1 MRRRHI
7 KTWSR
12 YVAAMGICTVL
23 STTGLPGFG
32 TMGQIETFAYGPKT
46 PSEESADTTKSAED
60 EYLAE
65 DGNQISH
72 EKLQDGKVEYEEL
85 GTLIHYNN
93 TDVQLMAVEN
103 ERSRADYKSIKDY
116 LVTERASASMEKKD
130 AKSEG
135 DMETYAEN
143 VAYEK
148 VYSSAIT
155 SYNNMIRRLK
165 HNTANTNRIWL
176 ERQLTS
182 GAQSL
187 MISYQAL
194 QSQKE
199 TLLQMDALYGQL
211 YEETLA
217 GNGAGTAT
225 AQEVEKVRNQWN
237 DVKISLQSMT
247 DNETS
252 VYQNLC
258 LLLGMS
264 EEEGIQIEKIQE
276 FPISLLDQINLEE
289 DTRKAIANNK
299 TFINTR
305 STSTNKSSI
314 AVKNKEMKMA
324 DQEEKIKVV
333 MQELYGK
340 LQQEKL
346 SYESAKVGYSSS
358 ELTWNQAQTSYEL
371 GIMSKSQYLS
381 AQVAFLQS
389 KATLESE
396 DLNLRQA
403 YETYEWAVKGIAD
416 LDF

>member
-1 MRRRHI
+1 MRRQHR
-7 KTWSR
+7 KAWSR
-12 YVAAMGICTVL
+12 YVTVMGICTVL

-32 TMGQIETFAYGPKT
+32 TMGQIETFADGPKT
-46 PSEESADTTKSAED
+46 PSEEISDTTERAED
-60 EYLAE
+60 KYLAV

-72 EKLQDGKVEYEEL
+72 EKLQNGKVEYEEL

-93 TDVQLMAVEN
+93 TDVQLMAAEN
-103 ERSRADYKSIKDY
+103 ERTRADYKSIKNY
-116 LVTERASASMEKKD
+116 LVTESASSSREKRD
-130 AKSEG
+130 AKEEG

-143 VAYEK
+143 AAYRK

-155 SYNNMIRRLK
+155 SYNDMIKKLDR
-165 HNTANTNRIWL
+165 HSANRNRILL

-194 QSQKE
+194 QTQKE

-225 AQEVEKVRNQWN
+225 AQEVENARNQWN
-237 DVKISLQSMT
+237 DVKVSLQSMT

-252 VYQNLC
+252 IYQNLC
-258 LLLGMS
+258 LLLGIS
-264 EEEGIQIEKIQE
+264 EDEDIHIERIQE
-276 FPISLLDQINLEE
+276 FPLSLLDQINLEE
-289 DTRKAIANNK
+289 DTEKAIANN
-299 TFINTR
+299 TTLITTR
-305 STSTNKSSI
+305 STSNDESTAAVRNKKRK
-314 AVKNKEMKMA
+314 VA
-324 DQEEKIKVV
+324 DQEEKMKVV
-333 MQELYGK
+333 MQELYGE

-346 SYESAKVGYSSS
+346 SYESAKVGYSST
-358 ELTWNQAQTSYEL
+358 ELTWNHAQTSYEL

-381 AQVAFLQS
+381 AQLTFLQS
-389 KATLESE
+389 KAALESE
-396 DLNLRQA
+396 DLSLRQA

>member
-1 MRRRHI
+1 M
-7 KTWSR
+7 
-12 YVAAMGICTVL
+12 AAMGICTVL
-23 STTGLPGFG
+23 SATGLPGFG
-32 TMGQIETFAYGPKT
+32 TMGQIETFAAGPKT
-46 PSEESADTTKSAED
+46 PSEEISGTTESAEY
-60 EYLAE
+60 EYLAV

-93 TDVQLMAVEN
+93 TDVQLKAVEN
-103 ERSRADYKSIKDY
+103 ERSKTDYKLIKDE
-116 LVTERASASMEKKD
+116 LVTERESVRRDKED
-130 AKSEG
+130 AKDEG

-143 VAYEK
+143 AAYEK

-155 SYNNMIRRLK
+155 SYNDMIKRLDRY
-165 HNTANTNRIWL
+165 TANRNRIWL

-187 MISYQAL
+187 MISYQA
-194 QSQKE
+194 SQAQKD
-199 TLLQMDALYGQL
+199 TLIQMDALYGQL

-217 GNGAGTAT
+217 GNRAGTAT
-225 AQEVEKVRNQWN
+225 AQEVETARNQWN
-237 DVKISLQSMT
+237 DAKVSLQSMT

-252 VYQNLC
+252 IYQNLC
-258 LLLGMS
+258 LLLGIS
-264 EEEGIQIEKIQE
+264 EDEGIQIERIQE
-276 FPISLLDQINLEE
+276 FPLSLLDQINLEE
-289 DTRKAIANNK
+289 DTEKAIAS
-299 TFINTR
+299 NTTLITTR
-305 STSTNKSSI
+305 NTSTSKSSS
-314 AVKNKEMKMA
+314 AVRNKKMKVA

-346 SYESAKVGYSSS
+346 SYESAKIGYSSS
-358 ELTWNQAQTSYEL
+358 ELTWNHAQTSYEL

-381 AQVAFLQS
+381 AQLTFLQS
-389 KATLESE
+389 KAALEAE

>member
-32 TMGQIETFAYGPKT
+32 TMWQIETFAAGSKT
-46 PSEESADTTKSAED
+46 SSEEISDTAESAENA
-60 EYLAE
+60 YLAV

-93 TDVQLMAVEN
+93 TDVQLKAAEN
-103 ERSRADYKSIKDY
+103 ERSRADYKSIKDD
-116 LVTERASASMEKKD
+116 LVAERASVRRDKD
-130 AKSEG
+130 DAEDEG

-143 VAYEK
+143 AAYEK
-148 VYSSAIT
+148 VYSSAIA
-155 SYNNMIRRLK
+155 SYNDMIKRLDR
-165 HNTANTNRIWL
+165 HTANRNRIWL

-194 QSQKE
+194 QAKKE

-211 YEETLA
+211 YEEILA

-225 AQEVEKVRNQWN
+225 TQEVESVRNQWN
-237 DVKISLQSMT
+237 DVKVSLQSMT

-252 VYQNLC
+252 IYQNLC
-258 LLLGMS
+258 LILGIS
-264 EEEGIQIEKIQE
+264 EDEGIQIEKIQE
-276 FPISLLDQINLEE
+276 FPLSLLDQINLEE
-289 DTRKAIANNK
+289 DTRKAIENN
-299 TFINTR
+299 TTLITTRNT
-305 STSTNKSSI
+305 STSKAYGTVRSK
-314 AVKNKEMKMA
+314 KMKMA
-324 DQEEKIKVV
+324 EQEEKIKMV
-333 MQELYGK
+333 MQELYGE

-358 ELTWNQAQTSYEL
+358 ELTWNHAQTSYEL

-381 AQVAFLQS
+381 AQLTFLQS
-389 KATLESE
+389 KAALESE
-396 DLNLRQA
+396 DLSLRQA

>member
-1 MRRRHI
+1 MRRQHI
-7 KTWSR
+7 KTWSKC
-12 YVAAMGICTVL
+12 VVTMGICAVL
-23 STTGLPGFG
+23 STIGLPGFRA
-32 TMGQIETFAYGPKT
+32 MGQIETFADGPKT
-46 PSEESADTTKSAED
+46 PSEVIADTAENVED
-60 EYLAE
+60 EYLAV

-72 EKLQDGKVEYEEL
+72 EKLQDGMVEYEEL

-93 TDVQLMAVEN
+93 TDVQLMAIGN

-116 LVTERASASMEKKD
+116 LVTERASARRDKED
-130 AKSEG
+130 AKDEG

-143 VAYEK
+143 AAYEK

-155 SYNNMIRRLK
+155 SYNNMIKRLDRY
-165 HNTANTNRIWL
+165 TANRNRIWL

-194 QSQKE
+194 QAQKE
-199 TLLQMDALYGQL
+199 TLIQMDALYGQL
-211 YEETLA
+211 YEETFA
-217 GNGAGTAT
+217 GSGAGTAT
-225 AQEVEKVRNQWN
+225 TQEVENIRNQWN

-247 DNETS
+247 DSETS
-252 VYQNLC
+252 IYQNLC
-258 LLLGMS
+258 LLLGIS
-264 EEEGIQIEKIQE
+264 KDEGIQIERIPE
-276 FPISLLDQINLEE
+276 FSLSLLEQIDLEE
-289 DTRKAIANNK
+289 DTRKAIANN
-299 TFINTR
+299 TTLITTR
-305 STSTNKSSI
+305 STSTNKSSG
-314 AVKNKEMKMA
+314 AVRNKKLKVA

-333 MQELYGK
+333 MQELYGE

-358 ELTWNQAQTSYEL
+358 ELTWNHAQTSYEL

-381 AQVAFLQS
+381 AQLTFLQS
-389 KATLESE
+389 KAALESE
-396 DLNLRQA
+396 NLSLRQA